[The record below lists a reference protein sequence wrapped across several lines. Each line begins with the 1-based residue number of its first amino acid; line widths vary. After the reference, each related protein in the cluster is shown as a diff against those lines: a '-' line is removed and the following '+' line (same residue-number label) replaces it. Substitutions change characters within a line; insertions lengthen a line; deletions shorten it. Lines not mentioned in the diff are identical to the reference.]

1 MTVSDVM
8 KLPSMVGA
16 EVVAGHRGLSNPVE
30 SITVMEYGRATETLD
45 HLFQGNQFSGNELII
60 SAFASIW
67 DDVDAQCLNVRKYH
81 AVGHVGI
88 ALYYVGIILPE
99 IDQRLIDVCNEL
111 DFVLICLPPKNFA
124 HRYSELI
131 SEVLFEVFREQER
144 NRFFVSALLD
154 RLSNL
159 PTHQRTMTT
168 LLRMLSEH
176 LRVSVILTN
185 QKSEVDS
192 IIAWP
197 WALQSILK
205 AKVPGWV
212 KKIGNSDNIRV
223 TLGDG
228 DAYLQLCP
236 KLLDDTNNL
245 RLYLLKY
252 GEALPDDTLWQ
263 AGEAVRLFI
272 HIWDRSHGRFVVEE
286 LVRAIIN
293 DEPIQKIRLAS
304 LFHINVEAMNQ
315 MWVFI
320 PKEKKQPHNSELLTL
335 CTEQLSGIS
344 SSLLIGYYDE
354 NLVAF
359 TQAPKTAVQR
369 ESLADAVTAQFCDIE
384 NEFEILCCDCLSNT
398 TDARKA
404 YLEGVKF
411 AETARKLY
419 PLKKVLRTADITFA
433 KVCLQMID
441 DKESFSQYLSILKLL
456 DENSSDLVPTLT
468 AYLLDTPSNMGQ
480 TANLLFI
487 HLNTVKYRLHQIHNL
502 TGYDPLKLPDAYPL
516 YMVASLKRLISGK

>member
-16 EVVAGHRGLSNPVE
+16 EVVAGHKGLSNPVE

-45 HLFQGNQFSGNELII
+45 ELFQGNEFSGNELII
-60 SAFASIW
+60 SAFATIW
-67 DDVDAQCLNVRKYH
+67 DDVDAQCLNIRKYH

-131 SEVLFEVFREQER
+131 SEVLFQVFREQER

-159 PTHQRTMTT
+159 PAHQRTMPT

-185 QKSEVDS
+185 QKSDVES

-197 WALQSILK
+197 WALQGILHE
-205 AKVPGWV
+205 KVPSWIR
-212 KKIGNSDNIRV
+212 KMGNGEKMQV

-236 KLLDDTNNL
+236 KLLDDTNTL

-272 HIWDRSHGRFVVEE
+272 HIWDRSHGKFVVEE

-293 DEPIQKIRLAS
+293 DEPMQKLRLAS
-304 LFHINVEAMNQ
+304 LFHINVEALNQ
-315 MWVFI
+315 MWLFL
-320 PKEKKQPHNSELLTL
+320 PKERKKPYNPEVLAL

-359 TQAPKTAVQR
+359 TQAPKTASQR
-369 ESLADAVTAQFCDIE
+369 ESLANAVTAQFGKIE
-384 NEFEILCCDCLSNT
+384 KEYQILCCDCLSNT

-404 YLEGVKF
+404 YLDSVQY
-411 AETARKLY
+411 AEVAKKLY
-419 PLKKVLRTADITFA
+419 PFKRILRTADITFA
-433 KVCLQMID
+433 KTCQQMID
-441 DKESFSQYLSILKLL
+441 DKDSFSQYLSILKLL
-456 DENSSDLVPTLT
+456 EENSSDLVPTLS
-468 AYLLDTPSNMGQ
+468 AYLLDTHSNMGQ
-480 TANLLFI
+480 TASLLFI

-502 TGYDPLKLPDAYPL
+502 TGYDPGKLPDAYPL
-516 YMVASLKRLISGK
+516 YMVVSLKRLIGSK

>member
-1 MTVSDVM
+1 MTVSDVL

-16 EVVAGHRGLSNPVE
+16 EVLAGHKGLSNPVE
-30 SITVMEYGRATETLD
+30 SITVMEYGRITETLD
-45 HLFQGNQFSGNELII
+45 NLFQGNQFSGNELII

-67 DDVDAQCLNVRKYH
+67 DDVDAQCLNVRRYH

-99 IDQRLIDVCNEL
+99 VDQRLIDVCNEL

-131 SEVLFEVFREQER
+131 SEVLFQVFQEQER

-159 PTHQRTMTT
+159 PPHQRTMTT

-185 QKSEVDS
+185 QMADVDS

-197 WALQSILK
+197 WALQDILYE
-205 AKVPGWV
+205 KVPGWL
-212 KKIGNSDNIRV
+212 KKMGTGEKLQV
-223 TLGDG
+223 ALGDG
-228 DAYLQLCP
+228 DAYLQRCP

-272 HIWDRSHGRFVVEE
+272 HIWDRSHGKFVVEE

-293 DEPIQKIRLAS
+293 DESMQKIRLAS

-315 MWVFI
+315 MWLFI
-320 PKEKKQPHNSELLTL
+320 PKEKKQPHNSELLAL

-359 TQAPKTAVQR
+359 TQAPKTAAQR
-369 ESLADAVTAQFCDIE
+369 ESLANAVTAQFSNIE
-384 NEFEILCCDCLSNT
+384 KEYEILCCDCLSNT
-398 TDARKA
+398 ADARKA
-404 YLEGVKF
+404 YLDGVEY

-419 PLKKVLRTADITFA
+419 PLKKILRTADISFA
-433 KVCLQMID
+433 KTCQQMMD
-441 DKESFSQYLSILKLL
+441 NKESFSQYLSLL
-456 DENSSDLVPTLT
+456 RLLEESSTDLVPTLS
-468 AYLLDTPSNMGQ
+468 AYLLDTSSNMGQ
-480 TANLLFI
+480 TASLLFV

-502 TGYDPLKLPDAYPL
+502 SGYDPGKLPDAYPL
-516 YMVASLKRLISGK
+516 YMVVSLKRLINGG